1 MKVLDGERNEAL
13 QHLQIPNKMIILLKT
28 IMDDTVAKVEVETEM
43 VELVEIRNGQHH
55 CHSVL

>member
-1 MKVLDGERNEAL
+1 
-13 QHLQIPNKMIILLKT
+13 MIILLKT